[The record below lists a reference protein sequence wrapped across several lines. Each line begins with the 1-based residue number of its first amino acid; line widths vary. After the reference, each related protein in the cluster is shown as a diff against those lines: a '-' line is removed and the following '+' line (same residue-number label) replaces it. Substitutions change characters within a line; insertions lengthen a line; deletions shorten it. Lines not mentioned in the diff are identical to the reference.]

1 MLVVVKFGGTSVAD
15 VGRIKNVAR
24 KAAAKKDAG
33 YDVVVISSAMAGIT
47 DQLIGYLKEISK
59 NYSLRE
65 YDQLVSTGETAN
77 VPLITQALLE
87 LGYSAESFTGVQAGI
102 KTNDTHSKARI
113 TAIDTE
119 RIKRALGEGKICVV
133 AGFQGFSPAS
143 GNITTLGRGGSD
155 TTAVALAAA
164 LKADLC
170 EIYTDVD
177 GVYTADP
184 RVVRDARKLAVI
196 SHEEMLELA
205 SLGAK
210 VLMPRC
216 VEFGMNFNVDI
227 MVLSSLED
235 KPGTLVTSK
244 ELNAGELRRKGIFT
258 EEKMEKMV
266 VRGVASDKNQA
277 KITLRDLPDR
287 PGIAAEIFTRL
298 AGANVNVDMI
308 IQNIA
313 KDGRANISFTV
324 PKTELN
330 TALNTVNTFAAD
342 VPGVSAEAD
351 EDIAKVSIVGV
362 GMLSHVGV
370 ASTMFQTLS
379 NHGIN
384 ILMISTSEIKISCVI
399 DEKFTELAVRVL
411 HDIFIN
417 GLGQR

>member
-1 MLVVVKFGGTSVAD
+1 MLTVVKFGGTSVAN
-15 VGRIKNVAR
+15 VERIKKIAR
-24 KAAAKKDAG
+24 KAAAKRAAG
-33 YDVVVISSAMAGIT
+33 NDVVVVSSAMAGIT
-47 DQLIGYLKEISK
+47 DQLIAYLKEISK

-77 VPLITQALLE
+77 VPLIAQALIA
-87 LGYSAESFTGVQAGI
+87 LGYSAESFTGIQAGI
-102 KTNDTHSKARI
+102 KTDCNHSKARI
-113 TAIDTE
+113 RSIDTS
-119 RIKRALGEGKICVV
+119 RIKKALSEGKICIV
-133 AGFQGFSPAS
+133 AGFQGFCPE
-143 GNITTLGRGGSD
+143 NMDITTLGRGGSD

-164 LKADLC
+164 LNADIC

-184 RVVRDARKLAVI
+184 RVVRDARKLSVI

-216 VEFGMNFNVDI
+216 VEFGMNYNVDI
-227 MVLSSLED
+227 MVRSSLED

-244 ELNAGELRRKGIFT
+244 EGVVSEGE
-258 EEKMEKMV
+258 MEKMV
-266 VRGVASDKNQA
+266 IRGVTSDKNQA

-287 PGIAAEIFTRL
+287 PGIAADIFSRL
-298 AGANVNVDMI
+298 AGVNVNVDMI

-313 KDGRANISFTV
+313 KDGKANISFTL

-330 TALNTVNTFAAD
+330 AALSAVGAPD
-342 VPGVSAEAD
+342 VPGISAEAN
-351 EDIAKVSIVGV
+351 EDIAKVSVVGV

-379 NHGIN
+379 DHGIN
-384 ILMISTSEIKISCVI
+384 ILMISTSEIKISCI
-399 DEKFTELAVRVL
+399 IEEKFTELAVRVL
-411 HDIFIN
+411 HNVFIT
-417 GLGQR
+417 G

>member
-1 MLVVVKFGGTSVAD
+1 MLVVVKFGGTSVAN
-15 VGRIKNVAR
+15 VERIKNVAL

-33 YDVVVISSAMAGIT
+33 YDVVLVSSAMAGIT

-77 VPLITQALLE
+77 VPLIAQALIE
-87 LGYSAESFTGVQAGI
+87 LGYAAESFTGIQAGI
-102 KTNDTHSKARI
+102 KTDGNHSKARI
-113 TAIDTE
+113 TSIDTV
-119 RIKRALGEGKICVV
+119 RIKKALEKGKICVV
-133 AGFQGFSPAS
+133 AGFQGFSQS
-143 GNITTLGRGGSD
+143 DSDITTLGRGGSD

-184 RVVRDARKLAVI
+184 RVVRDARKLSVV

-216 VEFGMNFNVDI
+216 VEFGMNYNVDI

-244 ELNAGELRRKGIFT
+244 ELNADDLRRRGVLT
-258 EEKMEKMV
+258 EENMEKMV
-266 VRGVASDKNQA
+266 IRGVASDKNQA

-287 PGIAAEIFTRL
+287 PGIAADIFSRL
-298 AGANVNVDMI
+298 AKANVNVDMI

-313 KDGRANISFTV
+313 KDGLANISFTV

-330 TALNTVNTFAAD
+330 AALGVVNSIVAD
-342 VPGVSAEAD
+342 IPSVTYGAD
-351 EDIAKVSIVGV
+351 EEIAKVSVVGV

-379 NHGIN
+379 GHGIN

-399 DEKFTELAVRVL
+399 EEKFTELAVRVL
-411 HDIFIN
+411 HDVFIRD
-417 GLGQR
+417 QKI